1 MKKISGS
8 ILGIVGL
15 VLAVAPAGAVTYE
28 IDTAHAEVGFS
39 IRHMGISNVR
49 GNFDEF
55 SGTITYD
62 GSDVLGVAAD
72 ATIKTESVNTGNKK
86 RDDHLRNPD
95 FFDATGHPELSFEST
110 GVEKNG
116 DGFVLNGNL
125 TMRGVTKPVSLVMS
139 VAGPIEDPWG
149 NQRIGL
155 EISTTVKRH
164 DWGIGKEGPTDL
176 AIGKDVKIEI
186 NLEAIAK

>member
-1 MKKISGS
+1 MKISGKL
-8 ILGIVGL
+8 LGVVGMA
-15 VLAVAPAGAVTYE
+15 LAVLPAGAVTYQ
-28 IDTAHAEVGFS
+28 IDTAHAELGFS

-62 GSDVLGVAAD
+62 GSDVLGVAAE
-72 ATIKTESVNTGNKK
+72 ATVKTESVNTGNKK
-86 RDDHLRNPD
+86 RDDHLRNED
-95 FFDATGHPELSFEST
+95 FFDAVGHPEIRFEST

-116 DGFVLNGNL
+116 EGFVLKGHL
-125 TMRGVTKPVSLVMS
+125 TMRGVSKPVSLTMN

-155 EISTTVKRH
+155 ELSTTVKRH
-164 DWGIGKEGPTDL
+164 DWGIGTDGPSDL